1 MAMSNPLEDSSASL
15 NDLIEVNKLTA
26 EYALEIVSKVENGK
40 LNSNQGIALINDR
53 IVAIEKQM
61 QLPGGKLFV
70 PLRLLCVQL
79 RDRLLN
85 KHCS

>member
-40 LNSNQGIALINDR
+40 LHFKKGISLINDR